1 MSEVRIRDLVLTDE
15 HDIVALDDSLVDA
28 ASKLLAL
35 PRGILVAIEDGKV
48 KGVLTSIQILS
59 AVAEGCEM
67 TKETCAGHIDTD
79 VMEVGQD
86 DLVADI
92 VESMN
97 ERRPHAVVAIDDSG
111 AFAGYFSPNDYR
123 QAMSLTQNKPAI
135 QALDE

>member
-1 MSEVRIRDLVLTDE
+1 
-15 HDIVALDDSLVDA
+15 
-28 ASKLLAL
+28 
-35 PRGILVAIEDGKV
+35 
-48 KGVLTSIQILS
+48 
-59 AVAEGCEM
+59 
-67 TKETCAGHIDTD
+67 
-79 VMEVGQD
+79 MEVGQD

-123 QAMSLTQNKPAI
+123 QAMSLTQNNPAI